1 MFTSKFYL
9 TIAIAFCCY
18 KKCSKFLWHFDGNSL
33 SSVVYFQDK
42 NYVYL
47 FPWCPFSSLKLLIG
61 FRLNA
66 LFSGSVKIF
75 YASIRASSLLQK
87 RSSTVA
93 VWLIYIGNYTF
104 PNAIMS
110 VFRTKLYV
118 QHLHSSFWLLTSYK
132 RRLSNLRAP
141 SLISV
146 SLLNTA
152 FYTKL
157 QTCQLFNSSTSFDFF
172 DSTPIPLLKMARHNN
187 VKIYNVFYRKNVLFA
202 AIPVNVG

>member
-47 FPWCPFSSLKLLIG
+47 FLWCPFSSLKLLIR

-93 VWLIYIGNYTF
+93 VWHIYIGNYTF
-104 PNAIMS
+104 PNGIMS

-132 RRLSNLRAP
+132 RRLSN
-141 SLISV
+141 
-146 SLLNTA
+146 
-152 FYTKL
+152 
-157 QTCQLFNSSTSFDFF
+157 
-172 DSTPIPLLKMARHNN
+172 
-187 VKIYNVFYRKNVLFA
+187 
-202 AIPVNVG
+202 

>member
-1 MFTSKFYL
+1 M
-9 TIAIAFCCY
+9 
-18 KKCSKFLWHFDGNSL
+18 
-33 SSVVYFQDK
+33 
-42 NYVYL
+42 YL
-47 FPWCPFSSLKLLIG
+47 FLWCPFSSLKSLIA

-66 LFSGSVKIF
+66 LFSGSVKIS

-93 VWLIYIGNYTF
+93 VWVIYIGNYTF

-132 RRLSNLRAP
+132 CRLSNKRAP
-141 SLISV
+141 SLMSM

-152 FYTKL
+152 FITNL
-157 QTCQLFNSSTSFDFF
+157 S
-172 DSTPIPLLKMARHNN
+172 I
-187 VKIYNVFYRKNVLFA
+187 I
-202 AIPVNVG
+202 